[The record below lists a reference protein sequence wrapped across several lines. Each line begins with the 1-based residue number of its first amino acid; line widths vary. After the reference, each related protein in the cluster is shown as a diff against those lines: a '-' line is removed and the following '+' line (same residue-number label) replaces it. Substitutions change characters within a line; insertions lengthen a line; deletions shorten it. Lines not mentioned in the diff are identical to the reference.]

1 MIREILGLLLV
12 LVGLT
17 VIVVVFVIVGWWG
30 LLYLAG
36 SLLVAVGVGLATRRS
51 RANDPAGENLAWRVD
66 EPSRRG

>member
-12 LVGLT
+12 LAGLT

-36 SLLVAVGVGLATRRS
+36 SLLVAVGAGLTTRRS
-51 RANDPAGENLAWRVD
+51 RANDPSGENLAWRVD
-66 EPSRRG
+66 EATR